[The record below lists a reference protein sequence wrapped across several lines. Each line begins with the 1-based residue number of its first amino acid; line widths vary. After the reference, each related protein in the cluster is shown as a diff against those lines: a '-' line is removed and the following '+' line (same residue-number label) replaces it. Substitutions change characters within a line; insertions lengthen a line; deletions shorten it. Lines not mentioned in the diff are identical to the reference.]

1 MFQHLDNISKVLV
14 LDLDAHQV
22 SCSCDYRDVSSAPLL
37 REMGMRDLG
46 MDSKV
51 FIADIYNHWI
61 YPNDREAKSECCSAS
76 VCSIRVFCVVFG
88 I

>member
-1 MFQHLDNISKVLV
+1 MSLTP
-14 LDLDAHQV
+14 
-22 SCSCDYRDVSSAPLL
+22 PLL
-37 REMGMRDLG
+37 LMQGNGYERDLG

-61 YPNDREAKSECCSAS
+61 YTNDRMA
-76 VCSIRVFCVVFG
+76 I